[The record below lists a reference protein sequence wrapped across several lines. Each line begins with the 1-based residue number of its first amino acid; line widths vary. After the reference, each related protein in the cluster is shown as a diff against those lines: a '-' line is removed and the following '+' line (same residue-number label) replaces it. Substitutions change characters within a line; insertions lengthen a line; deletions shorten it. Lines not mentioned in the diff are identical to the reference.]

1 MPDKEWLYPN
11 LRENG
16 YTYSVLENLHYI
28 PHVHGGLEC
37 VYVLDGE
44 LCATIDE
51 KNYTLKKGDICLIFP
66 QVRHSYRTPNH
77 SNIFCFA
84 LLHNTMPD
92 DLRSLFVD
100 GYALPNPIYRAGS
113 YSPLIPEM
121 IDHMLMPEERK
132 ANRLVHTGRLLMLLG
147 LLFDA
152 RAPISAQKLA
162 MSAEEEVM
170 QYLHENFH
178 DPITLTQAAEHLG
191 LSQFQ
196 LSRICNHQIGMG
208 FNAYLKSL
216 RVTAAMRRLAFT
228 NKGMQEIALGCGF
241 ESVRTFNRAFSE
253 ETGMSPSE
261 YRRAHQQCTALNL
274 DVNPAP
280 AKKSE

>member
-1 MPDKEWLYPN
+1 
-11 LRENG
+11 
-16 YTYSVLENLHYI
+16 
-28 PHVHGGLEC
+28 
-37 VYVLDGE
+37 
-44 LCATIDE
+44 
-51 KNYTLKKGDICLIFP
+51 
-66 QVRHSYRTPNH
+66 
-77 SNIFCFA
+77 
-84 LLHNTMPD
+84 
-92 DLRSLFVD
+92 
-100 GYALPNPIYRAGS
+100 
-113 YSPLIPEM
+113 M

-253 ETGMSPSE
+253 ET
-261 YRRAHQQCTALNL
+261 
-274 DVNPAP
+274 
-280 AKKSE
+280 

>member
-51 KNYTLKKGDICLIFP
+51 KNYTLKKGDVCLIFP
-66 QVRHSYRTPNH
+66 QVRHSYRTPKH
-77 SNIFCFA
+77 SNSFCFA
-84 LLHNTMPD
+84 LLHDTMPD

-121 IDHMLMPEERK
+121 IDHLHNGYVARYKSSEDFANGIHWILTDPEYDE
-132 ANRLVHTGRLLMLLG
+132 L
-147 LLFDA
+147 
-152 RAPISAQKLA
+152 SAQACRK
-162 MSAEEEVM
+162 V
-170 QYLHENFH
+170 
-178 DPITLTQAAEHLG
+178 LG
-191 LSQFQ
+191 NYS
-196 LSRICNHQIGMG
+196 
-208 FNAYLKSL
+208 
-216 RVTAAMRRLAFT
+216 
-228 NKGMQEIALGCGF
+228 
-241 ESVRTFNRAFSE
+241 ESII
-253 ETGMSPSE
+253 
-261 YRRAHQQCTALNL
+261 
-274 DVNPAP
+274 
-280 AKKSE
+280 AKKYTDLYNKVTGKYA

>member
-11 LRENG
+11 LHENG
-16 YTYSVLENLHYI
+16 YTYSALENLHYI

-84 LLHNTMPD
+84 LLHDTTPD

-113 YSPLIPEM
+113 YSPLIPEI

-152 RAPISAQKLA
+152 RAHLRAETCHVRRRRSDAVPAREFPRPHHAHAGSGASGVVAIPALPHLQPPNWHGLQRLPEKPARNRRHAPIGVHKQ
-162 MSAEEEVM
+162 
-170 QYLHENFH
+170 
-178 DPITLTQAAEHLG
+178 G
-191 LSQFQ
+191 
-196 LSRICNHQIGMG
+196 
-208 FNAYLKSL
+208 NAGDRPRL
-216 RVTAAMRRLAFT
+216 RL
-228 NKGMQEIALGCGF
+228 
-241 ESVRTFNRAFSE
+241 
-253 ETGMSPSE
+253 
-261 YRRAHQQCTALNL
+261 
-274 DVNPAP
+274 
-280 AKKSE
+280 

>member
-1 MPDKEWLYPN
+1 
-11 LRENG
+11 
-16 YTYSVLENLHYI
+16 
-28 PHVHGGLEC
+28 
-37 VYVLDGE
+37 
-44 LCATIDE
+44 
-51 KNYTLKKGDICLIFP
+51 
-66 QVRHSYRTPNH
+66 
-77 SNIFCFA
+77 
-84 LLHNTMPD
+84 
-92 DLRSLFVD
+92 
-100 GYALPNPIYRAGS
+100 
-113 YSPLIPEM
+113 
-121 IDHMLMPEERK
+121 MPEERK

-228 NKGMQEIALGCGF
+228 NKGMREIAIGCGF

-253 ETGMSPSE
+253 ETGISPSE

>member
-11 LRENG
+11 LHENG
-16 YTYSVLENLHYI
+16 YTYSALENLHYI

-37 VYVLDGE
+37 IYVLDGE

-84 LLHNTMPD
+84 LLHDTMPD

-113 YSPLIPEM
+113 YSPLIPEI

-147 LLFDA
+147 LLFDT

-162 MSAEEEVM
+162 MSKEAEVLE
-170 QYLHENFH
+170 YLHENFH

-241 ESVRTFNRAFSE
+241 ESVRTFNRAFLSLI
-253 ETGMSPSE
+253 
-261 YRRAHQQCTALNL
+261 HI
-274 DVNPAP
+274 
-280 AKKSE
+280 

>member
-66 QVRHSYRTPNH
+66 QVRHSYRTPKH
-77 SNIFCFA
+77 SNSFCFA
-84 LLHNTMPD
+84 LLHDTMPD

-147 LLFDA
+147 LLFDT
-152 RAPISAQKLA
+152 RSPISAQKLA
-162 MSAEEEVM
+162 MSKEAEVLE
-170 QYLHENFH
+170 YLHENFH

-191 LSQFQ
+191 VVAIPAFPHLQPPNRHGLQ
-196 LSRICNHQIGMG
+196 RLPEKPARNRCHAPIGVHKQG
-208 FNAYLKSL
+208 NAGDCPRL
-216 RVTAAMRRLAFT
+216 RL
-228 NKGMQEIALGCGF
+228 
-241 ESVRTFNRAFSE
+241 
-253 ETGMSPSE
+253 
-261 YRRAHQQCTALNL
+261 
-274 DVNPAP
+274 
-280 AKKSE
+280 